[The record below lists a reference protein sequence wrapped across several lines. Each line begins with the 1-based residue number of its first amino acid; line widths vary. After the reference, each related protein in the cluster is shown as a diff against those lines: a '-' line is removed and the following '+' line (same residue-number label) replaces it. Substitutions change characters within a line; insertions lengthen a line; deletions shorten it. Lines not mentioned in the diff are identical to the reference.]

1 MPERPY
7 VLLSCAVSVDGCLDA
22 PGPSRLV
29 LSSGQDLDRVDG
41 ERAAADAV
49 MVGAGTIR
57 RDDPGLLVRSPALR
71 AARAARGLCPHPARV
86 TLTASGD
93 LDAGARF
100 FAPGPEEAG
109 ESGPAE
115 PGPGEPAEPPRGE
128 PGGRAPAGPGRA
140 APDRPSAAECGPRRY
155 VYCPAR
161 VAPRLASRLAGLAL
175 VTGLPEPLRLDSVLA
190 DLAARGIARL
200 LVEGGAN
207 LGGEFLTGG
216 LVDELHLVIA
226 PFFVGDPAAP
236 RFAPPARYPNG
247 PHRPM
252 TLAEVRRLGDVVLLR
267 YLFSGGGGA

>member
-1 MPERPY
+1 VPERPY
-7 VLLSCAVSVDGCLDA
+7 VLLSCAISVDGCLDA

-29 LSSGQDLDRVDG
+29 LSSSQDLDRVDG
-41 ERAAADAV
+41 ERAAADAI

-71 AARAARGLCPHPARV
+71 AARETRGLCPHPVRV
-86 TLTASGD
+86 TLTASGE

-109 ESGPAE
+109 ESGP
-115 PGPGEPAEPPRGE
+115 GTHRPGEPSPGE
-128 PGGRAPAGPGRA
+128 PGLAQAGPGQA
-140 APDRPSAAECGPRRY
+140 AADHRPAAQCGPDRY

-175 VTGLPEPLRLDSVLA
+175 VTGLPEPLRLDTVLS
-190 DLAARGIARL
+190 DLAARGISRL
-200 LVEGGAN
+200 MVEGGAN
-207 LGGEFLTGG
+207 LGMEFLTGG

-226 PFFVGDPAAP
+226 PFFVGDPVAP

-252 TLAEVRRLGDVVLLR
+252 TLAEIRRLGDVVLLR